1 MTYLFKTE
9 AIMAMMTIKEKM
21 KALGWWDDEEVDPA
35 DVPSRVIVEMTIEAH
50 ERMSIREIMDSLGWW
65 DDSDE

>member
-1 MTYLFKTE
+1 
-9 AIMAMMTIKEKM
+9 
-21 KALGWWDDEEVDPA
+21 
-35 DVPSRVIVEMTIEAH
+35 VEMTIEAH